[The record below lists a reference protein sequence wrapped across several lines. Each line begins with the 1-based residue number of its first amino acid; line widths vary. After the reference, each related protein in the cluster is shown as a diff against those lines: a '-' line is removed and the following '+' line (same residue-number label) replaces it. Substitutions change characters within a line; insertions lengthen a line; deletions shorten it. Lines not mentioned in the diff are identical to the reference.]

1 VFGHKF
7 THILTNL
14 FLRLFNGEPMTFIKT
29 LVFMTLIPLSLNAQ
43 IKINNPYQKKD
54 QTYIPDGDS
63 EDPAKPKQEGDLADA
78 EEAVRNVVLG
88 LMQAMHE
95 SDGNAVRQFFSDNGR
110 LLHTEATGKVTVW
123 TVEGFSKMISES
135 VKGSME
141 EKITSIDISIDDHL
155 ASVWAGY
162 EFYLNNTLHHCG
174 VDAIQLIRTPA
185 GWKILQI
192 AGTSRE
198 DCSASGL
205 EAGIHKI
212 LDDWHAAAAR
222 ADAGSYFERLST
234 DGFYLGT
241 DPAENWDKASFY
253 RFSKPYFDKGNAW
266 KFTPRDRKVYFSDDQ
281 QVAWFNELLDTWM
294 GTCRGSGVLRLEPD
308 GTWRIMQYNLAILVP
323 NELVQDYLKLL
334 KDK

>member
-1 VFGHKF
+1 M
-7 THILTNL
+7 
-14 FLRLFNGEPMTFIKT
+14 RLLKT
-29 LVFMTLIPLSLNAQ
+29 LVLTALIPLTLNAQ

-63 EDPAKPKQEGDLADA
+63 ENPAKPEGDLTDA
-78 EEAVRNVVLG
+78 EEAIRNVVLG

-110 LLHTEATGKVTVW
+110 LLSTESTGKVTVL
-123 TVEGFSKMISES
+123 TVEGFSKMIGES
-135 VKGSME
+135 AKGSLE
-141 EKITSIDISIDDHL
+141 EKITSMDIKIDEHL

-174 VDAIQLIRTPA
+174 VDAFQLIRTPT

-192 AGTSRE
+192 ADTRRE
-198 DCSASGL
+198 DCGASGL
-205 EAGIHKI
+205 EARIHKS

-222 ADAGSYFERLST
+222 ADAGSYFERLSS

-241 DPAENWDKASFY
+241 DPTENWDKASFY
-253 RFSKPYFDKGNAW
+253 QFSKPYFDKGNAW
-266 KFTPRDRKVYFSDDQ
+266 NFTPRDRKVFFSGDQ

-308 GTWRIMQYNLAILVP
+308 GSWRIMQYNLAILVP
-323 NELVQDYLKLL
+323 NDLVQDYLKLL
-334 KDK
+334 KN